1 MGWMELRGGILV
13 ALGLVGC
20 VGRELGDDS
29 RGDDAGDDGASSD
42 DDGTSDA
49 STTVASTTV
58 ASTTVASTTVA
69 TSDSG
74 DDGPG
79 CMADPEA
86 YEQVAFCV
94 AVGDEQACGDCSDAA
109 CRDAAILASGACF
122 GEFQGVLCGPE
133 RIAGQCCYVAEVL
146 DQGCAGRPLL
156 HAGTAVVASTRA
168 RDDWGAATRPGL
180 AALDADARARACAA
194 WREVAVA
201 EHASI
206 ASFARFTLD
215 LLAHGAP
222 AELVLEAQQA
232 MGDEVVHARLAFG
245 LAGAYA
251 GASIGPD
258 RLRVPEAGARTLEAA
273 VVAAVLEGCVGE
285 TIASARAGHARD
297 AARDPAVIKVLTVIA
312 RDERRHAQLA
322 WRFVAWALRRAP
334 QLADAVAAAFD
345 GVDPGGPGAGCDA
358 EDDLRAHGILP
369 VEESLALGREVLR
382 DVVRPCAATMLRRLA
397 HPGAR
402 DAVDCA

>member
-29 RGDDAGDDGASSD
+29 RGDDAGDDGPSSD

-133 RIAGQCCYVAEVL
+133 RIAGQCN
-146 DQGCAGRPLL
+146 
-156 HAGTAVVASTRA
+156 
-168 RDDWGAATRPGL
+168 
-180 AALDADARARACAA
+180 ADARARACAA